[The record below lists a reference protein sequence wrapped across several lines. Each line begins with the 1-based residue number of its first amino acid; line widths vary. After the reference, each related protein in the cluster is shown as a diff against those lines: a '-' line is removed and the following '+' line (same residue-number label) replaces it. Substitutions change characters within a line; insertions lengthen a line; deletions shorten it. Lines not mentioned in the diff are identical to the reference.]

1 MKAKLFWITAVLALL
16 GAMHAEAAPMPVD
29 TETPA
34 AACGRHDPSAP
45 GFYG

>member
-16 GAMHAEAAPMPVD
+16 GALRAEAAPSPVG
-29 TETPA
+29 TEVPA
-34 AACGRHDPSAP
+34 AVCGQHDPSAP